1 VIELYVATTA
11 ADYQSARALLV
22 QYAEWLGVDLGFQ
35 RFPDELEHLSQMYGS
50 PGGCLILGRDPS
62 ASTAIACVG
71 VRRIS
76 IDTCE
81 MKRLFVAESARGL
94 GVGRRLAEEAVRA
107 AARLGYSR
115 ILLDTLERMV
125 AARQIYAS
133 LGFQE
138 IDSYYLNP
146 LPGARFMALDLT
158 HAALPTGG

>member
-11 ADYQSARALLV
+11 ADYESARALFV

-50 PGGCLILGRDPS
+50 PGGCLILGRDPP

-71 VRRIS
+71 IRRIS
-76 IDTCE
+76 TDTCE

-115 ILLDTLERMV
+115 MLLDTLERMV

-133 LGFQE
+133 LGFKE
-138 IDSYYLNP
+138 IDPYYLNP
-146 LPGARFMALDLT
+146 LPGARFMALDLRAV
-158 HAALPTGG
+158 AA